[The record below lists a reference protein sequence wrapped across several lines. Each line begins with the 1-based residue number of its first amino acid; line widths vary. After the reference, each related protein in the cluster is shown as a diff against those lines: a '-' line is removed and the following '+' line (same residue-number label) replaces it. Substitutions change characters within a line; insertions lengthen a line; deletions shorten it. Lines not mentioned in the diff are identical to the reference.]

1 MVQMSHKLDN
11 TKKAWDIFI
20 AQAYHKKPGR
30 LTPKRQAYINKVW
43 PMWSKYRSALR
54 ESGLYE
60 GMSWSADRKW
70 PKIDVDSKE
79 KFTHNLLTK
88 HAISHSFTINLDN
101 V

>member
-1 MVQMSHKLDN
+1 MSHKLDR
-11 TKKAWDIFI
+11 TEKAWDIFI

-30 LTPKRQAYINKVW
+30 LTPKRQKYIDRVW
-43 PMWSKYRSALR
+43 PMWSKYRSALI

-88 HAISHSFTINLDN
+88 YAISHSFTINLDN

>member
-1 MVQMSHKLDN
+1 MSHKLDN

-43 PMWSKYRSALR
+43 PMWSKYRSALI

>member
-1 MVQMSHKLDN
+1 MAHKLDN

-30 LTPKRQAYINKVW
+30 LTPKRQKYINKVW
-43 PMWSKYRSALR
+43 PMWSKYRSALI